1 MGKLGNYILNVFL
14 SFVLLFVAI
23 FFFTAELYLI
33 AVMIVL
39 ALLVYLLLCDIY
51 FPSIGN
57 IKNFAF
63 TEKDIRKKLLAKI
76 FYLSLY
82 IAIVFLAGHISAYI
96 LLLFNLLVGLDIIC
110 LLIKKKRFFF
120 YLFRVDL

>member
-23 FFFTAELYLI
+23 FFFTAEHYFVALVIL
-33 AVMIVL
+33 L

-63 TEKDIRKKLLAKI
+63 TEKDIRKKLLTKI

-120 YLFRVDL
+120 YLFSVDL

>member
-14 SFVLLFVAI
+14 SFILLFVAI
-23 FFFTAELYLI
+23 FFFTAEHCLI

-39 ALLVYLLLCDIY
+39 ALLVYLLLCDVY
-51 FPSIGN
+51 FPSVGN
-57 IKNFAF
+57 IKNFVF
-63 TEKDIRKKLLAKI
+63 TEKDIRKKFLLKML
-76 FYLSLY
+76 YLFLY
-82 IAIVFLAGHISAYI
+82 VAIVFLAVHISVYI

-120 YLFRVDL
+120 YLFGVDL

>member
-14 SFVLLFVAI
+14 YFILLSIAI
-23 FFFTAELYLI
+23 ALVEYYLI
-33 AVMIVL
+33 AAIIVL
-39 ALLVYLLLCDIY
+39 ALLVYFLLSDIY

-57 IKNFAF
+57 IKSFVF

-82 IAIVFLAGHISAYI
+82 IAIVFLAVHISAYI
-96 LLLFNLLVGLDIIC
+96 LLLFNLLVGLDIIF

-120 YLFRVDL
+120 YLFSVDL

>member
-14 SFVLLFVAI
+14 SFLLLLVAI
-23 FFFTAELYLI
+23 FFFTAEHCLI

-39 ALLVYLLLCDIY
+39 ALLAYLLLCDIY

-82 IAIVFLAGHISAYI
+82 IAIVFLAVHISIYI
-96 LLLFNLLVGLDIIC
+96 LLLINLIVGLDIIF
-110 LLIKKKRFFF
+110 LLVKKKRFLF
-120 YLFRVDL
+120 YLFGVDL

>member
-14 SFVLLFVAI
+14 SFILLFVAI
-23 FFFTAELYLI
+23 LFFTAEQCLI
-33 AVMIVL
+33 AVMILL
-39 ALLVYLLLCDIY
+39 ALLAYLLLSDVY
-51 FPSIGN
+51 FPSVGN

-82 IAIVFLAGHISAYI
+82 IAIVFLAVHISAYI
-96 LLLFNLLVGLDIIC
+96 LLLFNLLVGLDIIF

-120 YLFRVDL
+120 YLFSVDL

>member
-1 MGKLGNYILNVFL
+1 MGKLVSYILNAFL
-14 SFVLLFVAI
+14 YFILLVIAASFFLVKD
-23 FFFTAELYLI
+23 YLI
-33 AVMIVL
+33 AVILLL
-39 ALLVYLLLCDIY
+39 ALLVYFLLSDIC

-57 IKNFAF
+57 IKSFVF

-76 FYLSLY
+76 FYLSLC
-82 IAIVFLAGHISAYI
+82 IAIVFLAVHISAYI

-120 YLFRVDL
+120 YLFGVDL